1 MKYPDLTSLLYSVHG
16 DPVDPVVLG
25 VIGGSGLYQ
34 IDDLIDV
41 QEVEIETPFGSPSD
55 RLIIGQLMGLR
66 VAFLPRHGRGHRL
79 TPSEIN
85 YQANIW
91 ALKRLGVRFVLSVSA
106 VGSLQAHIEPGHLI
120 CPDQFIDRTYKRAN
134 TFFGDGIV
142 GHVSFGDP
150 VDPHLR
156 AQLFKVAQAASSSQ
170 VHDGGSYVCI
180 EGPTFSTRA
189 ESLLFQA
196 AGASIVGMT
205 NLPEARLAREAELAY
220 ATLAL
225 STDFDC
231 WHADHDDVSVESV
244 IAVMK
249 ANIAQA
255 KDVIKAFA
263 AHMLKAKDE
272 TYPSHTALGYGAS
285 IMTAPSFIP
294 ARTRERVELL
304 FGSYLTR
311 DDSSDYRSSTLSSQP
326 ILIVGS
332 VAFDDVETP
341 AGRRPQSLGGS
352 ANYFA
357 VGASHFAPVQ
367 LVAVVGEDFPN
378 DHISSLQKRGV
389 DVEGLEVVSGQTFF
403 WRGSYGADFGDAKTL
418 DTQLNVFADFQ
429 PKIPENYRNTPYL
442 FLGNIHPSLQEEV
455 VDQVSSPK
463 LIGCDTMNFWITG
476 EPEALTKLLRKI
488 DLLVINEGE
497 ARLLSGEKVI
507 PKAVEKIRG
516 LGPQI
521 IVIKKGGNG
530 AALYHPE
537 GQFHVPAFPLKNLV
551 DPTGAGDSFASGLMG
566 YIASQDKIDLK
577 TMKTALLYGT
587 VLASFACEAFSF
599 DRTAELTSEEIA
611 TRFNELKAMISI
623 D

>member
-1 MKYPDLTSLLYSVHG
+1 MSFPLDTPVFDIHG
-16 DPVDPVVLG
+16 KPVPIVTLG
-25 VIGGSGLYQ
+25 VIGGSGLYDMDALVDRLEVS
-34 IDDLIDV
+34 ID
-41 QEVEIETPFGSPSD
+41 TPFGQPSD
-55 RLIIGQLMGLR
+55 HLIVGQLSGLT
-66 VAFLPRHGRGHRL
+66 VAFLPRHGVGHTHL
-79 TPSEIN
+79 PSEIN
-85 YQANIW
+85 YRANIW
-91 ALKRLGVRFVLSVSA
+91 ALKRLGSRFILSVSA
-106 VGSLQAHIEPGHLI
+106 VGSLQPEVEPGHLV
-120 CPDQFIDRTYKRAN
+120 CPDQFIDRTYKRSG

-142 GHVSFGDP
+142 GHVPFGDP
-150 VDPHLR
+150 VDPRLQSLLVDCAR
-156 AQLFKVAQAASSSQ
+156 QVSTTM
-170 VHDGGSYVCI
+170 VHDGGAYVCI

-196 AGASIVGMT
+196 AGARVVGMT
-205 NLPEARLAREAELAY
+205 NLPEARLAREAEMAY

-231 WHADHDDVSVESV
+231 WHEGHDDVSVEAV

-255 KDVIKAFA
+255 RRVISAFVERLVIEQSKSFM
-263 AHMLKAKDE
+263 AHQ
-272 TYPSHTALGYGAS
+272 ALGNGGA
-285 IMTAPSFIP
+285 IMTRPDLIP
-294 ARTRERVELL
+294 PETFERVKLL
-304 FGSYLTR
+304 FGAYLTQLHQNT
-311 DDSSDYRSSTLSSQP
+311 RSTPVTSQP

-367 LVAVVGEDFPN
+367 LVAVVGEDFPSAHV
-378 DHISSLQKRGV
+378 DALKDRKV
-389 DVEGLEVVSGQTFF
+389 DVDGLEQVAGQTFF
-403 WRGSYGADFGDAKTL
+403 WRGRYGADFGDAETL

-429 PKIPENYRNTPYL
+429 PKIPDAYRTSPYL
-442 FLGNIHPSLQEEV
+442 FLGNIHPSLQEDV
-455 VDQVSSPK
+455 VDQVESPK

-476 EPEALTKLLRKI
+476 ETEALNKLLKKI

-507 PKAVEKIRG
+507 PKAVEKIKEM
-516 LGPQI
+516 GPNM

-530 AALYHPE
+530 AALYHPD
-537 GQFHVPAFPLKNLV
+537 GQFHIPAYPLQSLV

-566 YIASQDKIDLK
+566 YLASQDSTDLR
-577 TMKTALLYGT
+577 TFKTALLYGT
-587 VLASFACEAFSF
+587 AMASFACEAFSF
-599 DRTAELTSEEIA
+599 DRTMTLERSEIED
-611 TRFNELKAMISI
+611 RVNELRAMISI